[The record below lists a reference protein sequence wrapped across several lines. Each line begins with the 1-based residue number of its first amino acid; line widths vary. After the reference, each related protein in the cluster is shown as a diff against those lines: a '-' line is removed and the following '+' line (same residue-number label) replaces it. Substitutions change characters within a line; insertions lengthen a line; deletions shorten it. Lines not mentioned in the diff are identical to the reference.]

1 MNRPQVNDYPEWGE
15 KYVSLVEDNV
25 LDILE
30 NQVLDFSDFIN
41 NLENIADHSYA
52 PGKWTIKQIAGHTID
67 TERVLIY
74 RLTCF
79 ARGEIAP
86 LPGFDEDSYVL
97 NANFNERS
105 LSSFMEEFTL
115 TRRSNLYLLKSLTEE
130 QLNRSGIA
138 SGKQI
143 SVRSLV
149 FVIAGHIIHHTKIIK
164 ERYL

>member
-1 MNRPQVNDYPEWGE
+1 MNRPQANEYPQWVE

-25 LDILE
+25 LNILE
-30 NQVLDFSDFIN
+30 NQVLDYADFMN
-41 NLENIADHSYA
+41 SLENIADHFYA

-79 ARGEIAP
+79 ARGETAS
-86 LPGFDEDSYVL
+86 LPGFNEDSYVS
-97 NANFNERS
+97 NANFEHRS
-105 LSSFMEEFTL
+105 LSNFMEEFSL
-115 TRRSNLYLLKSLTEE
+115 MRQSNLYLLKSLTEE
-130 QLNRSGIA
+130 QLNRKGIA
-138 SGKQI
+138 AGLNI

-149 FVIAGHIIHHTKIIK
+149 FVLAGHIIHHTKIIK